1 MAGLFSSRNNHS
13 YGGIRGLYSVAD
25 DFFQM
30 GHPILH
36 LLHCH
41 IALLLVS
48 NQNDLDLLSTER
60 QEKWDLKFRS
70 VL

>member
-1 MAGLFSSRNNHS
+1 MAGLFSDYYNCPHGR
-13 YGGIRGLYSVAD
+13 IRSLYYVAD

-41 IALLLVS
+41 IALQLVS
-48 NQNDLDLLSTER
+48 NQNDLDLLSTKR
-60 QEKWDLKFRS
+60 QEKWHLRFKSLF
-70 VL
+70 